1 MNRKIYI
8 PFLLCV
14 IVISS
19 CVPYR
24 FIKYG
29 SENIDDNVVGVFD
42 VDTIHTSDIPFV
54 FPEKPQEDRVLD
66 TMKISYGKGRKMSL
80 TSGMDT
86 INVAQAIVVVQ
97 NDSIIYENYKG
108 WLGRDTRSVVFSVS
122 KTITSLL
129 CGIAID
135 EGYIKSVQDP
145 VTDYIPELVKKDT
158 MFRHLTIEHLLDM
171 RAGLKFSE
179 TYKANPFTGM
189 ARLYYGQ
196 NAMKQ
201 IANVKF
207 SDKPGETFDYNSMTT
222 AILGEVIE
230 RATGMSYAAYL
241 SEKVWKPMGMEI
253 DAVVCL
259 DDPRHRRAK
268 SYAGIATCVRDLAKI
283 GQLYLDKG
291 VWQGRQVVDSAW
303 VKRSFSV
310 SDAMENNRYSYSWR
324 CQVYTI
330 GNKDGGAYHADSLSA
345 VKRCEEL
352 GYPLS
357 QIKILHNDKGYKAEY
372 YTDRFYA
379 LGVRGQVV
387 YVCPRKRIVAV
398 FIGEDRIGDYNNTFD
413 YMSSM
418 L

>member
-1 MNRKIYI
+1 MNRYVV
-8 PFLLCV
+8 LCA
-14 IVISS
+14 IVSVFMMVS

-29 SENIDDNVVGVFD
+29 SENIDDNEIGVFD
-42 VDTIHTSDIPFV
+42 VDTIHTSKTPFI
-54 FPEKPQEDRVLD
+54 FPEKPQGDRVLD
-66 TMKISYGKGRKMSL
+66 TMKIPYGKGREMSL
-80 TSGMDT
+80 TKGMDT
-86 INVAQAIVVVQ
+86 INVSQAIVVVQ

-108 WLGRDTRSVVFSVS
+108 WLGRDTRSVIFSVS

-158 MFRHLTIEHLLDM
+158 MFRYLTIEHLLDM

-179 TYKANPFTGM
+179 NYKANPFTGM
-189 ARLYYGQ
+189 ARLYYGR
-196 NAMKQ
+196 NVMKQ

-207 SDKPGETFDYNSMTT
+207 SDKPDETFDYNSMTT

-230 RATGMSYAAYL
+230 RATGKSYAAYL
-241 SEKVWKPMGMEI
+241 SEKVWKPLGMEI

-259 DDPRHRRAK
+259 DDPHHRRAK

-291 VWQGRQVVDSAW
+291 VWQGQQVVDSAW
-303 VKRSFSV
+303 VKRSFSI

-330 GNKDGGAYHADSLSA
+330 GNKDGGVYHTDSLSA
-345 VKRCEEL
+345 AKRCEEL
-352 GYPLS
+352 NYPLS
-357 QIKILHNDKGYKAEY
+357 QVKIVHNDKGYKAEY

-387 YVCPRKRIVAV
+387 YVNPNKRIVAV

-413 YMSSM
+413 YMASM